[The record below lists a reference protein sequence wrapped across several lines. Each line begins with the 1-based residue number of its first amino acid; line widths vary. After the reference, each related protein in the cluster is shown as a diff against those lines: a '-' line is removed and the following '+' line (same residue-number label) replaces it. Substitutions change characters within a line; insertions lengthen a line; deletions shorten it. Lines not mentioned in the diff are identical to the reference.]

1 MKPESHLMSEITPDL
16 VRHLA
21 GLARIQVSDQEVE
34 QFTKQLGLIVDSVAT
49 INVAIQGY
57 VPATS
62 HPIPMANVFREDVIE
77 PSLSQ
82 AEALSGAPDSADG
95 RFRVHAILDEE

>member
-1 MKPESHLMSEITPDL
+1 MSEITPDL

-21 GLARIQVSDQEVE
+21 GLARILVSEEEVE
-34 QFTKQLGLIVDSVAT
+34 QFTKQLGLIADSVAT
-49 INVAIQGY
+49 VGKAIDADT
-57 VPATS
+57 PATS

-82 AEALSGAPDSADG
+82 AEALSGAPDSYDG
-95 RFRVHAILDEE
+95 RFKVNAILDEE

>member
-1 MKPESHLMSEITPDL
+1 MSEITPDL

-21 GLARIQVSDQEVE
+21 GLARIQVTDAEVA
-34 QFTKQLGLIVDSVAT
+34 QFTEQLSLIVDSVAT
-49 INVAIQGY
+49 VKAAVQGD

-62 HPIPMANVFREDVIE
+62 HPIPMANVFREDVVE
-77 PSLSQ
+77 PSLTQ
-82 AEALSGAPDSADG
+82 VEALSGAPDSADG

>member
-1 MKPESHLMSEITPDL
+1 MSEITPDL

-21 GLARIQVSDQEVE
+21 ALARIEVSDAEVAQFAE
-34 QFTKQLGLIVDSVAT
+34 QLSVIVDSVAT
-49 INVAIQGY
+49 VNAAVQGD

-62 HPIPMANVFREDVIE
+62 HPIPMANVYREDVVE

-82 AEALSGAPDSADG
+82 EQALSGAPDSAQG
-95 RFRVHAILDEE
+95 RFKVNAILDEE

>member
-1 MKPESHLMSEITPDL
+1 MSEITPDL

-21 GLARIQVSDQEVE
+21 SLARILVTDKEVE
-34 QFTKQLGLIVDSVAT
+34 TLAGELNVIVDAVAT
-49 INVAIQGY
+49 VNQAVEGDIV
-57 VPATS
+57 ATS
-62 HPIPMANVFREDVIE
+62 HPIPMANVFREDVVE

-95 RFRVHAILDEE
+95 RFRVAAILDEE

>member
-1 MKPESHLMSEITPDL
+1 MSEITPDL

-21 GLARIQVSDQEVE
+21 GLARILVTDQEVE
-34 QFTKQLGLIVDSVAT
+34 KLAGELSVIVDSVAK
-49 INVAIQGY
+49 VKEAIKGD

-62 HPIPMANVFREDVIE
+62 HPIPMANVFREDVVR

-82 AEALSGAPDSADG
+82 EQALSAAPDAADG
-95 RFRVHAILDEE
+95 RFRVAAILDEE